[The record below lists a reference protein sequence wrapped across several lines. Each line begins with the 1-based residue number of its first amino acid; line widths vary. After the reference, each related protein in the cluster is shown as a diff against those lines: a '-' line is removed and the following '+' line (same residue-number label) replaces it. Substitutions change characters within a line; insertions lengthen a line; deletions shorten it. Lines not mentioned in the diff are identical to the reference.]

1 MREKKQVVHELSAE
15 LQRLRALT
23 AQEGASADDIRQAS
37 ATVERLTDELNQIN
51 IAEAAERAAAQAQAD
66 RNDTEL
72 QQVARRFSIAKF
84 IRELGEKNQTL
95 TGVEAEVARMGQ
107 EEAQRNNVKLL
118 GAAIPM
124 SVLNARAFGGQ
135 NATTQADGGYL
146 IGTELQYQEALRKR
160 LVLAAAGATY
170 VGGLVGN
177 LTLVEGTGVSVS
189 WEGENDTVAD
199 SKKAF
204 STRNASPK
212 RCAVSVPISKQLALQ
227 SSFDVDALI
236 MNDIYAG
243 HAEALET
250 AALNGSGSGEP
261 TGLINTDGIKV
272 VALGTNGAVPTFAN
286 MVALETEIALLSAD
300 QGRMAYLSNPKIRGL
315 LKTTLKANGV
325 PGYIWENNEVN
336 GYPVYTSNLVP
347 SNLTKG
353 TSSEKCSVILFGDWS
368 KLWIM
373 SWGGLDIT
381 VDPYTM
387 KKEGAYEV
395 TLNAYHDIFVRR
407 KEAFA
412 LIKDALTEEPAAAG
426 GGVGG

>member
-1 MREKKQVVHELSAE
+1 MGADIDVSIGIGDARERCVEL
-15 LQRLRALT
+15 LGDLAL
-23 AQEGASADDIRQAS
+23 AAGDI
-37 ATVERLTDELNQIN
+37 LDELLRRAEIRLFERG
-51 IAEAAERAAAQAQAD
+51 IAVDVGKLVRD
-66 RNDTEL
+66 GVD
-72 QQVARRFSIAKF
+72 VA
-84 IRELGEKNQTL
+84 
-95 TGVEAEVARMGQ
+95 
-107 EEAQRNNVKLL
+107 
-118 GAAIPM
+118 
-124 SVLNARAFGGQ
+124 
-135 NATTQADGGYL
+135 
-146 IGTELQYQEALRKR
+146 
-160 LVLAAAGATY
+160 
-170 VGGLVGN
+170 
-177 LTLVEGTGVSVS
+177 
-189 WEGENDTVAD
+189 
-199 SKKAF
+199 
-204 STRNASPK
+204 
-212 RCAVSVPISKQLALQ
+212 
-227 SSFDVDALI
+227 
-236 MNDIYAG
+236 
-243 HAEALET
+243 
-250 AALNGSGSGEP
+250 
-261 TGLINTDGIKV
+261 
-272 VALGTNGAVPTFAN
+272 
-286 MVALETEIALLSAD
+286 ALETEIALLSAD